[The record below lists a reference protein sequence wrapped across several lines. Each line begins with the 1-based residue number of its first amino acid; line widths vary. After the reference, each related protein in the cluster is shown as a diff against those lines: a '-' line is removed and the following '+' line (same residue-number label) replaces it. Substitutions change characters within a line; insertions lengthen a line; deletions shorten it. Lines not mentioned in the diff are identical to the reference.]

1 MRRCIRGHTLTT
13 LGERLVCRPCR
24 AAAEKRRRQRTGPGP
39 RPDKIRAYW
48 RDPEAKREENRAR
61 YWRDPKR
68 VSMLRRIRKFQ
79 KQMELTEGESAYLF
93 EMIAKVRNAGSG
105 ALTPNAPC

>member
-1 MRRCIRGHTLTT
+1 
-13 LGERLVCRPCR
+13 
-24 AAAEKRRRQRTGPGP
+24 
-39 RPDKIRAYW
+39 
-48 RDPEAKREENRAR
+48 
-61 YWRDPKR
+61 
-68 VSMLRRIRKFQ
+68 MLRRIRKFQ